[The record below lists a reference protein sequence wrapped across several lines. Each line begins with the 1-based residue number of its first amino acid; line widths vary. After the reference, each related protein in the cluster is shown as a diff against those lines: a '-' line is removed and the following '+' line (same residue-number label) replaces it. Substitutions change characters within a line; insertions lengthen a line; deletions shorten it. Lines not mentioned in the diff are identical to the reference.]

1 MNQLSIKAGSGN
13 HYLIMN
19 NDNPLNEFSLNPK
32 EGKLDISNDPSLFLE
47 ALGITNNKIAVINE
61 NGIKKATFIY
71 HRDKTGNFYTL
82 GQEFQYKVQDKIITM
97 HDATG
102 QLLWNLVLQLNH
114 SLNNLLV
121 TGFLYA
127 AFRTINA
134 KPFTIYTSGVSL
146 SQ

>member
-19 NDNPLNEFSLNPK
+19 NDKPLNEFVLNPK

-82 GQEFQYKVQDKIITM
+82 GQEFQYKVLDKIITM

-102 QLLWNLVLQLNH
+102 QLLWNLGLQVNH
-114 SLNNLLV
+114 SLNNLLL
-121 TGFLYA
+121 TGFLYS

-134 KPFTIYTSGVSL
+134 KPFTIFAPGVSL
-146 SQ
+146 TE

>member
-1 MNQLSIKAGSGN
+1 MNPLSIKAGSGN
-13 HYLIMN
+13 RYLIMD
-19 NDNPLNEFSLNPK
+19 NDNPLNEFSLNLK

-47 ALGITNNKIAVINE
+47 ALGVTTNKIAVINE

-82 GQEFQYKVQDKIITM
+82 GQEFQYQVLDKIITM

-102 QLLWNLVLQLNH
+102 QLLWNLAIQVNQ

-121 TGFLYA
+121 TGFLYST
-127 AFRTINA
+127 FRTINS
-134 KPFTIYTSGVSL
+134 KPFTVPAARLSL
-146 SQ
+146 